1 MEYGA
6 MMIAATTLAGGVTA
20 TAWSISKLVSWR
32 SCNAGDLAAAV
43 LLLAVAVV
51 MVLFGIASIIEA
63 M

>member
-20 TAWSISKLVSWR
+20 TVWSISKFVRWR
-32 SCNAGDLAAAV
+32 SCNAGDLGAA
-43 LLLAVAVV
+43 LLVLAVAVV
-51 MVLFGIASIIEA
+51 MVLFGVASIIEA